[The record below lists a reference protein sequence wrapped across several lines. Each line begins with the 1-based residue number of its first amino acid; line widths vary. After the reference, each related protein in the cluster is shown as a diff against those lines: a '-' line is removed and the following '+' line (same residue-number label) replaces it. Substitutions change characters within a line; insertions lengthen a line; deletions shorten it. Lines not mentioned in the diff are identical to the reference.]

1 MTSLRNPNDAIGVTP
16 KHMPSAVEMDGDR
29 TVQRRHLVNIL
40 NYINFIEETILAV
53 FCQKAGHL
61 TAEIPVRPMPCAGS
75 ELFCRWT
82 GATPVADHPD
92 SYHLDHLRIADDGHD
107 VIVTPEW
114 LDCTA
119 EGILLGLPETC
130 FRMAGAE
137 SVVCQNR
144 GLTAAVFQNGVP
156 FKGRLLSFTA
166 NSLNIAIDFSSTQTN
181 HWICSQSPVYVV
193 LSDDAETYYSSECRI
208 ESERRAGDTSR
219 LALQTVVGVVG
230 RFRPKAY
237 RSQRVLLQPVP
248 EAVFCHPLSLKKVV
262 LKVENLSGSGF
273 SALTDSG
280 DAELLTGLIIPNLR
294 LEFAG
299 ETLVHCKAQ
308 VVHNSCPTSQ
318 PGPHRM
324 RYGMAILDIDII
336 DHFRL
341 QKLVQRAGNPHA
353 SMNGRLDL
361 NALWRFFFKS
371 GFIYPEKYAAWESRK
386 QHMRKIYDTLYL
398 GQPNFA
404 RHFIYQRNGDIL
416 GHGAMLR
423 IYGRAWMI
431 HHHAA
436 LISHSILA
444 GLSILDQMGHF
455 INESH
460 KLAAMKMDYVFS
472 FYRPNNKFPKRLL
485 GDAVRFSGDAAKSSV
500 DEFAY
505 GHFCRR
511 GNAFVGLP
519 PGWRLES
526 ATDGDVKALQAFYDH
541 HAGGLMMDAFDLR
554 SGGHDLD
561 ELSRAYAEIGFR
573 RQRRLF
579 ALKTGHRL
587 AAFFEVNLS
596 DMGLNMSDL
605 TNCVRLFLLDPAA
618 VNRDILCTALSQIED
633 LYEGAPV
640 PVMVFPASHAV
651 DLPFDVERHYLLW
664 IMNLQYTDLFFAYM
678 RRIARFSRSKR

>member
-1 MTSLRNPNDAIGVTP
+1 MTPASA
-16 KHMPSAVEMDGDR
+16 PSPAAGGEERRAVR
-29 TVQRRHLVNIL
+29 KRHLVNVL
-40 NYINFIEETILAV
+40 NYINFTEDTILAV
-53 FCQKAGHL
+53 FRQNLGHL
-61 TAEIPVRPMPCAGS
+61 TTSVPVRPMPCTGS

-82 GATPVADHPD
+82 GATPIAAHPGN
-92 SYHLDHLRIADDGHD
+92 YRLEHLSVADDGGD
-107 VIVTPEW
+107 LVVTPEW

-119 EGILLGLPETC
+119 EGILLKLPETC
-130 FRMAGAE
+130 LRLAGAE
-137 SVVCQNR
+137 SVACGNLR
-144 GLTAAVFQNGVP
+144 LTAAIFQNGIC

-166 NSLNIAIDFSSTQTN
+166 TSLNIAIDFSSTQTN
-181 HWICSQSPVYVV
+181 QWISSQSPVYVV
-193 LSDDAETYYSSECRI
+193 LSDDVETYYSSECRI
-208 ESERRAGDTSR
+208 ESERRSGDR
-219 LALQTVVGVVG
+219 CCLALRTVVGAAG

-237 RSQRVLLQPVP
+237 RSQRVYLQPFP
-248 EAVFCHPLSLKKVV
+248 EAVFLHPLSLKQVV
-262 LKVENLSGSGF
+262 LSVENLSGSGF
-273 SALTDSG
+273 SAVTDSG
-280 DAELLTGLIIPNLR
+280 DAELLTGLIIPGLR
-294 LEFAG
+294 LEIAG
-299 ETLVHCKAQ
+299 ETLVHCKTQ

-318 PGPHRM
+318 AGAHRM

-341 QKLVQRAGNPHA
+341 QKLVQRVGNPHA
-353 SMNGRLDL
+353 AMSGRLDL

-371 GFIYPEKYAAWESRK
+371 GFIYPEKYAIWESRK
-386 QHMRKIYDTLYL
+386 QHMRKIYDTLYQ

-416 GHGAMLR
+416 GHGAILR
-423 IYGRAWMI
+423 FYARAWMI

-444 GLSILDQMGHF
+444 GLSILDQIGHF

-472 FYRPNNKFPKRLL
+472 FYRPDNKFPKRLL

-505 GHFCRR
+505 GHFCRQ
-511 GNAFVGLP
+511 GHSCAGLP
-519 PGWRLES
+519 SGWRFEAAS
-526 ATDGDVKALQAFYDH
+526 DEDVKTLQAFYAH

-554 SGGHDLD
+554 SGGPDLD
-561 ELSRAYAEIGFR
+561 ELSRDYAAIGFR

-579 ALKTGHRL
+579 ALRTGHRL
-587 AAFFEVNLS
+587 TAFFEVNLS

-605 TNCVRLFLLDPAA
+605 TNCVRLFLLDPVAA
-618 VNRDILCTALSQIED
+618 DRDILCAALAQIED

-640 PVMVFPASHAV
+640 PVMVFPARYA
-651 DLPFDVERHYLLW
+651 DGLPFTVERHYLLW

-678 RRIARFSRSKR
+678 RRIERFSRSKR